1 MIPCLYLLP
10 TDILHLILGQPP
22 RSRLDDNNC
31 LLTKP
36 FSISLAAAQPWLDAE
51 WMTTGRMHDVWSAAT
66 GTGGSHLR
74 VSGFCFVL
82 VGIAMN
88 VRWN

>member
-31 LLTKP
+31 LLTKR
-36 FSISLAAAQPWLDAE
+36 FSISLAAAQPWPDAD
-51 WMTTGRMHDVWSAAT
+51 WMTGRVHDVWSAAT
-66 GTGGSHLR
+66 GTRGSHLH
-74 VSGFCFVL
+74 VSGFCSVL
-82 VGIAMN
+82 VGIDMRAGTSL
-88 VRWN
+88 